1 MKKVALV
8 FPGQGSQYVG
18 MGKDLFDRSPAA
30 KDVFAEANEVLG
42 YDLASLCFQGPE
54 EDLKLTANTQPAIL
68 TVAVAALRVMQA
80 EREIAPLAAAGHS
93 LGEYGALVAAGGLR
107 FRDAVRLVH
116 LRGRFMQEAVPVGVG
131 AMAAIMGLSPA
142 EVENLCQEAAQGE
155 VLSPANFNSPG
166 QIAVSGHAAAVKRAV
181 EIVSKQAGK
190 KAVLLPVSAPF
201 HCPLMKPA
209 AERLREAFAPVETGE
224 LKFPVISNVEADLY
238 PGKDRVKE
246 LLFRQ
251 VDHPVR
257 WEESMQKMV
266 SLGPELVVEVGPG
279 KVLSG
284 LMRRIRKE
292 IPTANVEDGATWEK
306 VKGIL

>member
-18 MGKDLFDRSPAA
+18 MGKDFFDRSPAA

-131 AMAAIMGLSPA
+131 AMAAIMGLTPP

-238 PGKDRVKE
+238 PGQDRVKD

>member
-1 MKKVALV
+1 
-8 FPGQGSQYVG
+8 
-18 MGKDLFDRSPAA
+18 
-30 KDVFAEANEVLG
+30 
-42 YDLASLCFQGPE
+42 
-54 EDLKLTANTQPAIL
+54 
-68 TVAVAALRVMQA
+68 
-80 EREIAPLAAAGHS
+80 
-93 LGEYGALVAAGGLR
+93 
-107 FRDAVRLVH
+107 
-116 LRGRFMQEAVPVGVG
+116 
-131 AMAAIMGLSPA
+131 MGLSPA